1 MVSPWRGSAIFD
13 EEIAIPEP
21 EWSLAG
27 PMANGGEYVTPIG
40 ALDWSRTALGP
51 VESWPLS
58 LKNIV
63 DLVSAS
69 PVAMVVL
76 WGPDLIQ
83 IYNAGYAVIAGSGH
97 PQALGQPTRASWR
110 EVWGFNATIHEAV
123 LRGEARCFA
132 GRLLTIER
140 NGAPED
146 AWFDLAYSPLRNDA
160 GENAGT
166 LLIALETTR
175 QVLAERKAEGEIE
188 RQRERDL
195 DRDQSVAERAEHENM
210 LRAQE
215 AQLRS
220 ILEAAPT
227 AIVVVDEQGAVMEFN
242 PAAEQLWGH
251 AACDVLGRPVL
262 LLAGPEEHRRLRE
275 MVERRPIPGDYGA
288 GRPPETA
295 FALTSDG
302 RRLAIEVSVG
312 RARTPSGN
320 LATMFCR
327 DISDRMAG
335 EQRLSEL
342 SIELAHVSRLHV
354 MSELAADLAHE
365 LNQPLSAA
373 TNFLATARMLIERG
387 ESGERVVELLGMG
400 EAQLLRSGA
409 IIRRLRDFLTK
420 RDIELRRESIASI
433 VSDSVDLVLIGAP
446 QSTTR
451 IVDRLD
457 PAADM
462 IFADCIQVQ
471 QVLVNLLRN
480 SLEALLHAP
489 AEAREIII
497 ASRVVDGDMIEISVS
512 DNGPGLPAEFR
523 EQLYSRFATTKQGTA
538 MGIGLSISRR
548 IVEAHGGTLVA
559 ENRPEGGAVF
569 RFTMPALHGLVE

>member
-1 MVSPWRGSAIFD
+1 
-13 EEIAIPEP
+13 
-21 EWSLAG
+21 
-27 PMANGGEYVTPIG
+27 MANSGGYGVPIG

-51 VESWPLS
+51 VESWPRS
-58 LKNIV
+58 LRNIV

-83 IYNAGYAVIAGSGH
+83 IYNAGYAAIAGSRH
-97 PQALGQPTRASWR
+97 SQALGQPTRACWLDML
-110 EVWGFNATIHEAV
+110 GFDAPIYEAV
-123 LRGEARCFA
+123 LRGEARCVEA
-132 GRLLTIER
+132 QLLTIER
-140 NGAPED
+140 HGAPEH

-160 GENAGT
+160 GENAGI

-188 RQRERDL
+188 RRREGDL
-195 DRDQSVAERAEHENM
+195 EREESLAERAEHESM
-210 LRAQE
+210 LRAHE

-227 AIVVVDEQGAVMEFN
+227 AIVVVDEQGSIMEFN

-251 AACDVLGRPVL
+251 AACDVLGQPVL
-262 LLAGPEEHRRLRE
+262 LLAGPEEHQRLRE
-275 MVERRPIPGDYGA
+275 MVARRPIAGDYGA
-288 GRPPETA
+288 GRRPETA
-295 FALTSDG
+295 FALTCDG

-312 RARTPSGN
+312 RARTPAGN

-342 SIELAHVSRLHV
+342 SVELAHVSRLHV

-387 ESGERVVELLGMG
+387 EGGERVFELLGMG
-400 EAQLLRSGA
+400 EAQLLRSGE
-409 IIRRLRDFLTK
+409 IIRRLRDFVTQ
-420 RDIELRRESIASI
+420 RDIEIRGESIASI
-433 VSDSVDLVLIGAP
+433 VSDAVDLVLIGAP

-462 IFADCIQVQ
+462 IFADRIQVQ

-480 SLEALLHAP
+480 SLEALLDAP

-497 ASRVVDGDMIEISVS
+497 ASGVVNGDMIEISVS

-548 IVEAHGGTLVA
+548 IVESHGGTLVA

-569 RFTMPALHGLVE
+569 RFTMPALHGLME